1 MTIVVITCGMLLAV
15 AALLT
20 LVRLVIGPSV
30 LDRAVAFDVLLAI
43 IVIALGVEAVYN
55 RRTSSLPILLVL
67 SIVGFVSTI
76 AVVRFTEGKDR

>member
-1 MTIVVITCGMLLAV
+1 MTIVVIASGVLLAV

-20 LVRLVIGPSV
+20 LIRLVIGPTV

-55 RRTSSLPILLVL
+55 RHTSSLPILLVL

-76 AVVRFTEGKDR
+76 AIVRFTEGKN